1 MIAGS
6 MLIRSSIHALKVDR
20 GYDVKHMVDLTLEFP
35 DRSNYTADRKGAIV
49 RALRTRLAAVPGVMA
64 ITSAE
69 PPVFGYPRANVSLNG
84 EVPSVQNRR
93 AELSYSYVQPSY
105 FQTLGIG
112 LFMGRYFES
121 QGDDPEPSVIIS
133 ESAAEQLW
141 PRQNPIGRSLR
152 LGTQGQFHR
161 QSEPSPDGPLYKVIG
176 VARDTRGATFDGSD
190 SRLVYLRLPEDRLQD
205 YAILVRTQSGPKQL
219 LRAIRPLVS
228 SVDPDLEVESWTF
241 EQMLRQTATF
251 ILPSFASAVA
261 SPVGVI
267 GLLLAS
273 MGIYGTVSYIVVLR
287 TREVGTRMALGAK
300 KSDILG
306 LMLRDTT
313 RPVLAGLLAGI
324 FMAVGASYLLRG
336 ALHGLSAV
344 DGISS
349 FASVSL
355 LFLAVALFAA
365 GVPSRRATRVDP
377 MVALRYE

>member
-1 MIAGS
+1 
-6 MLIRSSIHALKVDR
+6 
-20 GYDVKHMVDLTLEFP
+20 MVDLTLEFP

-105 FQTLGIG
+105 FQTLGIR

-161 QSEPSPDGPLYKVIG
+161 QSEPSPDGPLYKVVG

-205 YAILVRTQSGPKQL
+205 YAILVRTQSDPKQF
-219 LRAIRPLVS
+219 LRAMRPLVS

-241 EQMLRQTATF
+241 EQMLRRAATF
-251 ILPSFASAVA
+251 ILPSFASALA

-287 TREVGTRMALGAK
+287 TREVGIRMALGAK

-313 RPVLAGLLAGI
+313 RPILAGLLAGI